1 MHENTLPSKTDA
13 VSIQNLPLTNK
24 KTSIGELLIIEVFA
38 GSCNLSATLVKHGFQ
53 AIAVDHIQSHKFRV
67 MQLDLTS
74 QHDQALLLD
83 LIRHQQPFLVWMA
96 PPCGTA
102 SRAKNI
108 PVHNKSGQAFSCP
121 LRSDDFPDGLPDL
134 SGINL
139 DRVLHANSL
148 YELCDR
154 LAALCDLIGIY
165 WVLENPYDS
174 YFWTSSWIYA
184 RHNSFTKFMFHNCM
198 FGGARPKRTGLLAN
212 FDLSALAIQCDGNHE
227 HAPWRSLSEDSIY
240 FHTAEEAAYPLPL
253 CTAIASLLSDLA
265 VSKNFSLPPSHIFDS
280 DTSDPLH
287 SRHLLRGAVG
297 IQPRGVQFSL
307 LPSSFQDLWV
317 DQSELPDICVPNDK
331 LHSPFI
337 KGTIF
342 PPELQFDDGTFSKAQ
357 YSTQTDDMRKMK
369 VLVPIT
375 PCEYLQR
382 LVGTKHPSQLDSS
395 SWGWYSNAVEYMMT
409 KDQDEYLRIQ
419 ARTLKSVLDRAKELS
434 DSERKRKLGC
444 DATVKAINSRKRLCL
459 LEELLSSIQHP
470 DTEIVGDLE
479 AGFRLTGWLNRSG
492 LFSSQV
498 MPPQISRTTLESL
511 SSFLNLSA
519 IFKCEK
525 NSAGEFAKELLD
537 ITLEEVEKGWIA
549 EEMSLDDLHHGD
561 VLSPRFIIHQGDKAR
576 AIDDFSFSSI
586 NATVGS
592 SDKIALQGVDE
603 IAGLIKR
610 LMRSGVGDLLGRTYD
625 MEAAYRQLPIRAD
638 ERGKA
643 IICIFDPESKKPRFF
658 KMATMP
664 FGAIASVHAFLRTA
678 AAINNVCCTL
688 FKIPVTSYF
697 DDFTVITRKALAK
710 GTDLA
715 VRTIFEVLGLNLS
728 TAEKKNRD
736 FAQTFT
742 ALGVAFDL
750 HKTPG
755 DSFQI
760 KNTDQRVEDLVKRI
774 NAILSTGKVCGR
786 EAKSLRSRLSFACSQ
801 LYGRTAAAVL
811 KDLGRYECHK
821 HPRTVDHNT
830 RKLLEIMISH
840 LRVGMPRQVFFGRSE
855 VVHVFTDGSLE
866 PGADADVTA
875 GVGAVLVDEHGR
887 CLKAFSFAPSCD
899 QVQLIGGR
907 IHQLEILPVIMACIA
922 FEESLRSQCVYFH
935 VDNSAAQSA
944 LINAGSINHSSRS
957 LVYLFL
963 DIEQRLQFIP
973 WISRVNSASN
983 IADGPSRNSLDEV
996 RDLGAECFVF
1006 PSEVFDFIIKEFLK
1020 KLGGS

>member
-1 MHENTLPSKTDA
+1 
-13 VSIQNLPLTNK
+13 
-24 KTSIGELLIIEVFA
+24 
-38 GSCNLSATLVKHGFQ
+38 
-53 AIAVDHIQSHKFRV
+53 
-67 MQLDLTS
+67 
-74 QHDQALLLD
+74 
-83 LIRHQQPFLVWMA
+83 
-96 PPCGTA
+96 
-102 SRAKNI
+102 
-108 PVHNKSGQAFSCP
+108 
-121 LRSDDFPDGLPDL
+121 
-134 SGINL
+134 
-139 DRVLHANSL
+139 
-148 YELCDR
+148 
-154 LAALCDLIGIY
+154 
-165 WVLENPYDS
+165 
-174 YFWTSSWIYA
+174 
-184 RHNSFTKFMFHNCM
+184 
-198 FGGARPKRTGLLAN
+198 
-212 FDLSALAIQCDGNHE
+212 
-227 HAPWRSLSEDSIY
+227 
-240 FHTAEEAAYPLPL
+240 
-253 CTAIASLLSDLA
+253 
-265 VSKNFSLPPSHIFDS
+265 
-280 DTSDPLH
+280 
-287 SRHLLRGAVG
+287 
-297 IQPRGVQFSL
+297 
-307 LPSSFQDLWV
+307 
-317 DQSELPDICVPNDK
+317 
-331 LHSPFI
+331 
-337 KGTIF
+337 
-342 PPELQFDDGTFSKAQ
+342 
-357 YSTQTDDMRKMK
+357 
-369 VLVPIT
+369 
-375 PCEYLQR
+375 
-382 LVGTKHPSQLDSS
+382 
-395 SWGWYSNAVEYMMT
+395 MT

-444 DATVKAINSRKRLCL
+444 DAIVKAINSRKRLCL

-511 SSFLNLSA
+511 SSFLNRSA

-525 NSAGEFAKELLD
+525 NSSGEFAKELLD
-537 ITLEEVEKGWIA
+537 ITLEEVDKGWIA

-774 NAILSTGKVCGR
+774 NAILSAGKVCGR

-887 CLKAFSFAPSCD
+887 CLKAFSFTPSCD

-973 WISRVNSASN
+973 WIPRVNSASN